1 MTDTVFRA
9 TRQPADAPVLILE
22 SESAS
27 LIDADLALQAAR
39 EAFLASTI
47 GTAFP
52 VVIGHAS
59 ANRFT
64 LKSGSA
70 GDLVGVKIGSYWPGN
85 DKMAIPRHNSTI
97 MLLSPE
103 TGRLAAVVE
112 AGTANAYRTAAADAL
127 AVDTLARPDAH
138 TLTVI
143 GTGRQARYEVRAVTR
158 VRPIQQVFVVGRR
171 PDAAREFARA
181 VTTDTGLPAE
191 PAETRSAV
199 AAADIVVT
207 ATTARHPLFDA
218 AWIAPGT
225 HISAMGADGPGKQ
238 ELPPELYNRARLFCD
253 LPDQSSTIGEFQH
266 AGTADLTPL
275 GAVLNGAAEGRRSP
289 HDITVF
295 DSSGFALQDLTL
307 AAALLRRYAATHNP
321 QEYP

>member
-9 TRQPADAPVLILE
+9 NRPPAAAPVLITE

-27 LIDADLALQAAR
+27 LIDEELALLAAR
-39 EAFLASTI
+39 EAFLASAT

-52 VVIGHAS
+52 VVIGQIS

-64 LKSGSA
+64 LKSGAA
-70 GDLVGVKIGSYWPGN
+70 GELVGVKVGSFWPDN
-85 DKMAIPRHNSTI
+85 DKVGAPRHNSTI
-97 MLLSPE
+97 VLLDPA

-127 AVDTLARPDAH
+127 AVDTLARRDAR

-143 GTGRQARYEVRAVTR
+143 GTGNQALYEVRAVTR
-158 VRPIQQVFVVGRR
+158 VRPIEQVFVVGRR
-171 PDAAREFARA
+171 ADAARDFARDVNA
-181 VTTDTGLPAE
+181 YTGLPAE
-191 PAETRSAV
+191 PAETRTAV

-207 ATTARHPLFDA
+207 ATTARGPLFEA
-218 AWIAPGT
+218 AWVAPGT

-238 ELPPELYNRARLFCD
+238 ELPPELYDRARLFCD
-253 LPDQSSTIGEFQH
+253 LPDQSRAIGEFQH
-266 AGTADLTPL
+266 AGPAVPTPL
-275 GAVLNGAAEGRRSP
+275 GAVLTGAAEGRCLP
-289 HDITVF
+289 DDITVF

-307 AAALLRRYAATHNP
+307 AAALLRRHNT
-321 QEYP
+321 QEFL